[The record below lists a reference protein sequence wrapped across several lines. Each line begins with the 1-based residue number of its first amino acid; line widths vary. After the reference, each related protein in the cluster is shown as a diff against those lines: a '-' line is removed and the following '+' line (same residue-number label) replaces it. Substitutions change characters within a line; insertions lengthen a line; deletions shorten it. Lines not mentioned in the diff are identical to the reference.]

1 MSDPIEYQIKGIEI
15 LEFSVTEQKDKL
27 NADLTYGFGFT
38 LDHSLDIETKTISV
52 TCSLK
57 ISDAAAS
64 IQFASLKAAC
74 IYELT
79 DFLSYVKTAP
89 VKISFPESFL
99 QSINSVTLST
109 IRGIAF
115 SYFKGTFLHNAILPI
130 IDVSELQPMAG
141 NEPK

>member
-1 MSDPIEYQIKGIEI
+1 M
-15 LEFSVTEQKDKL
+15 
-27 NADLTYGFGFT
+27 
-38 LDHSLDIETKTISV
+38 DIETKTISV

-57 ISDAAAS
+57 ISDAADS

-141 NEPK
+141 E